1 MQAARWPSAGE
12 GKREAMSKNTPP
24 ERIYNWRE
32 SWLSIARLYGGL
44 TFNGEPYVIAYGEE
58 GQPLVRL
65 DVIKREEKAKR
76 AKAKAER
83 AKRLQLQANF
93 DLEGM
98 K

>member
-1 MQAARWPSAGE
+1 
-12 GKREAMSKNTPP
+12 MSKNTTP
-24 ERIYNWRE
+24 ERIYNWRD
-32 SWLSIARLYGGL
+32 SLLSIARMYGGCI
-44 TFNGEPYVIAYGEE
+44 FNGAPYVIACGEK

-83 AKRLQLQANF
+83 ANRLQFQANF